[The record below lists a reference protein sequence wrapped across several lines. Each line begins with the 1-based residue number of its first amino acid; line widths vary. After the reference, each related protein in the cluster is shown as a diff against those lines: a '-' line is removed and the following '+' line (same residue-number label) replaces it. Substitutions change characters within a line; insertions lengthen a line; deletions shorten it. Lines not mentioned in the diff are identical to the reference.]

1 MTGCPL
7 GSRPST
13 ARSVMAAKAFT
24 VIVREQDQAGVRGV
38 LERYGDGP
46 RNGQADGSRRGSG
59 RPGRRART
67 SPVEGRINRVTTLK
81 RTPYRDADDIPVW
94 GQSAGRLAK
103 PDFLRTVADQPL
115 KMLRQ
120 TAVDSARI
128 FNVKREQHPIT
139 LQSRSFSISLI
150 LPHLLRRTGIHF
162 VGQYSRTTVRA
173 TTVRLQPLQQ
183 VVAPPLLDPHAGS
196 PGRGR
201 MVG

>member
-1 MTGCPL
+1 M
-7 GSRPST
+7 T
-13 ARSVMAAKAFT
+13 ARLVMAAKAFT

-38 LERYGDGP
+38 LERYRDGP

-67 SPVEGRINRVTTLK
+67 RPVEGRINRVTTLC
-81 RTPYRDADDIPVW
+81 RDADDIPVW

-103 PDFLRTVADQPL
+103 PNFLRTVVDQPL

-150 LPHLLRRTGIHF
+150 LSHFLRRTGIHF
-162 VGQYSRTTVRA
+162 VGQYSRTIVRA
-173 TTVRLQPLQQ
+173 NTVRLQPLQQ
-183 VVAPPLLDPHAGS
+183 VVALPLLDPHAGG